1 MKIILTGAGGFL
13 GRNLVPMLLE
23 HRQEVVALTS
33 QKEKLL
39 AAFGHDPLF
48 SVSDRVPE
56 DADVL
61 LNCAFPRIANGEQ
74 MARGLDY
81 IADVFCQAKAAEI
94 GAVINIS
101 SQSVYSEH
109 RPSAAVETMTAG
121 LESLYAVGKYGVE
134 LLTNSLFADRPHTNL
149 RMASLIGPGF
159 DQRLPNVFAKQVLAG
174 NDLRIVDSEQ
184 VFGYLDVRDAAEAI
198 TRVVMRA
205 ADRPDWEEVYNLGT
219 SKAYTLQEIAETVA
233 KLGAEFCG
241 REIRITVSGTAER
254 KSSEV
259 DPERFCDA
267 FSWKPCYSL
276 EQSVRSIF
284 QALTAS
290 ELTSAAAH
298 G

>member
-1 MKIILTGAGGFL
+1 MKIVLTGAGGFL
-13 GRNLVPMLLE
+13 GRNLVPKLLDQ
-23 HRQEVVALTS
+23 RLEVIALTS

-39 AAFGHDPLF
+39 AAYGHEALF

-81 IADVFCQAKAAEI
+81 IADVFRQAKAAGI

-109 RPSAAVETMTAG
+109 RPAAAVETMTAG

-134 LLTNSLFADRPHTNL
+134 LLTNTLFEDRPHTNL

-174 NDLRIVDSEQ
+174 NDLRVVDSEQ

-198 TRVVMRA
+198 TRVVLSA
-205 ADRPDWEEVYNLGT
+205 ADSPAWEEVYNLGT
-219 SKAYTLQEIAETVA
+219 PKAYTLLQIAESVA
-233 KLGAEFCG
+233 KHGAAFCG
-241 REIRITVSGTAER
+241 REIRINVSGTADR

-259 DPERFCDA
+259 DPACFCEA

-276 EQSVRSIF
+276 DESVQSIF

-290 ELTSAAAH
+290 D
-298 G
+298 GVCVPG